1 MRIAVMGTGGVGGYF
16 GGRLAA
22 AGQEVAFIARGAHLE
37 AIQRDGLKITSA
49 LGDAIIAPVQ
59 ATDDPASVGPV
70 DLVIVA
76 VKLYDTEA
84 AAEAIRPL
92 IGPGTGVATF
102 QNGIAGPEVLAGR
115 LGAEHVLGGV
125 AKIAAVIAEP
135 GVIRHTGTMAELVFG
150 ELDGSASARLAA
162 LAAALEAAGVRHTVS
177 DDIRCDIWDK
187 MVFLS
192 TFAGLTSLI
201 RLPIGPIRSDPE
213 TRRLLREGLAEAL
226 AVARAADAGLPED
239 MVDRQLGHIDRLP
252 FEMKSSMLQDLE
264 AGKRLEL
271 AWLSGTLARMG
282 RDLGVATPVH
292 ALIVTA
298 LKLHA
303 EGQG

>member
-22 AGQEVAFIARGAHLE
+22 AGEDVSFIARGAHLRAMRE
-37 AIQRDGLKITSA
+37 HGLRIVSA
-49 LGDAIIAPVQ
+49 LGDATVAPCQ
-59 ATDDPASVGPV
+59 ASDDPAAIGPV
-70 DLVIVA
+70 DLVLFT

-92 IGPGTGVATF
+92 IGPDTGVVTF
-102 QNGIAGPEVLAGR
+102 QNGITGPEVLADK
-115 LGAEHVLGGV
+115 LGAAHVLGGV

-150 ELDGSASARLAA
+150 ELDGKKSRRVAT
-162 LAAALEAAGVRHTVS
+162 LAAALEAAGVQHVVS
-177 DDIRCDIWDK
+177 DAIRREIWDK

-192 TFAGLTSLI
+192 ACSGLTSLL
-201 RLPIGPIRSDPE
+201 RLPLGPIRADPD
-213 TRRLLREGLAEAL
+213 TRALLREGLAEAL
-226 AVARAADAGLPED
+226 AVAQAADVDLPVGADEI
-239 MVDRQLGHIDRLP
+239 LGRIDRLP

-264 AGKRLEL
+264 GGRRLEL
-271 AWLSGTLARMG
+271 AWLSGTIARMG
-282 RDLGVATPVH
+282 RDLGIPTPTHDVIN
-292 ALIVTA
+292 AA

-303 EGQG
+303 EGRR

>member
-22 AGQEVAFIARGAHLE
+22 AGEDVTFIARGSHLA

-49 LGDAIIAPVQ
+49 LGDATIAPAQ

-70 DLVIVA
+70 DLVLFT

-92 IGPGTGVATF
+92 IGPETGVVTF

-115 LGAEHVLGGV
+115 LGAEHVMGGV

-135 GVIRHTGTMAELVFG
+135 GVIRHTGTMAELAFG
-150 ELDGSASARLAA
+150 ELDGSVSARIAA

-177 DDIRCDIWDK
+177 DDIRREIWDK

-192 TFAGLTSLI
+192 TFAGLTSLL
-201 RLPIGPIRSDPE
+201 RLPIGLIRGDLE
-213 TRRLLREGLAEAL
+213 TRRLLRDGLAEAL
-226 AVARAADAGLPED
+226 AVARAAGAGLPED
-239 MVDRQLGHIDRLP
+239 LVDQILERIDRLP

-264 AGKRLEL
+264 GGKRLEL

-292 ALIVTA
+292 ALIAMA

-303 EGQG
+303 QGQG

>member
-22 AGQEVAFIARGAHLE
+22 AGEDVTFIARGAHLE
-37 AIQRDGLKITSA
+37 ALQQRGLAIRSA
-49 LGDAIIAPVQ
+49 LGDATITPCQ
-59 ATDDPASVGPV
+59 ATDDTAAIGPV
-70 DLVIVA
+70 DLVIFT

-92 IGPGTGVATF
+92 IGPETGVVTF
-102 QNGIAGPEVLAGR
+102 QNGITGPEALADR
-115 LGAEHVLGGV
+115 LGAEHVMGGV

-135 GVIRHTGTMAELVFG
+135 GVIRHTGTIAELVFG
-150 ELDGSASARLAA
+150 EFDGRSSARVAA

-177 DDIRCDIWDK
+177 GEIRREIWDK

-192 TFAGLTSLI
+192 TFAGLTSLL
-201 RLPIGPIRSDPE
+201 RLPIGPIRSDRE
-213 TRRLLREGLAEAL
+213 TRDLLRDGLAEAL
-226 AVARAADAGLPED
+226 AVGRAAGANLPAD
-239 MVDRQLGHIDRLP
+239 LVDEILERIDRLP

-264 AGKRLEL
+264 GGRRLEL
-271 AWLSGTLARMG
+271 AWLSGAIVRMG

-292 ALIVTA
+292 ALIATA

-303 EGQG
+303 AGQG